1 MSNPQLKCV
10 QYKVNKNRS
19 SDGNVETDNII
30 QKNFERIGQSLK
42 SIREQLTQLSQQL
55 VTLSKSSADIN
66 TKIKEIETQTLRYTT
81 LKEDIEAE
89 LGRSYATLNEIKEV
103 LDDHKKAIES
113 LQGVT
118 LMDNA

>member
-19 SDGNVETDNII
+19 SDGNVDPDNII

-42 SIREQLTQLSQQL
+42 SIREQL

-66 TKIKEIETQTLRYTT
+66 TKIKEIETQTLRYAT

>member
-10 QYKVNKNRS
+10 QYKVTKRS
-19 SDGNVETDNII
+19 VTSPDGNVETDNII

-42 SIREQLTQLSQQL
+42 TIREQL
-55 VTLSKSSADIN
+55 VTLSKGRDDIN
-66 TKIKEIETQTLRYTT
+66 AKIKEIETS
-81 LKEDIEAE
+81 KAE
-89 LGRSYATLNEIKEV
+89 TENTLNEIKEV

-118 LMDNA
+118 LMENA

>member
-10 QYKVNKNRS
+10 QYKVTKRS
-19 SDGNVETDNII
+19 VTSPDGNVETDNII

-42 SIREQLTQLSQQL
+42 TIREQLTQLSQQF
-55 VTLSKSSADIN
+55 VTLSKGSADIN
-66 TKIKEIETQTLRYTT
+66 AKIKEIEIY
-81 LKEDIEAE
+81 KAE
-89 LGRSYATLNEIKEV
+89 TENTLNEIKEV

-118 LMDNA
+118 LMENA

>member
-10 QYKVNKNRS
+10 QYKVSKRS
-19 SDGNVETDNII
+19 TDGNVETDNII

-42 SIREQLTQLSQQL
+42 TIREQL
-55 VTLSKSSADIN
+55 VTLSKGSADIN
-66 TKIKEIETQTLRYTT
+66 AKIKEIETQTLRYAT
-81 LKEDIEAE
+81 LKEDID
-89 LGRSYATLNEIKEV
+89 ATLNEIKEV

-118 LMDNA
+118 LMDNT

>member
-42 SIREQLTQLSQQL
+42 SIREQLVKYKELETVIS
-55 VTLSKSSADIN
+55 TLTSKSE
-66 TKIKEIETQTLRYTT
+66 TLKIET
-81 LKEDIEAE
+81 EN
-89 LGRSYATLNEIKEV
+89 TLNEIKEV

>member
-19 SDGNVETDNII
+19 SDGNVETDNVI

-42 SIREQLTQLSQQL
+42 SIREQL

-66 TKIKEIETQTLRYTT
+66 TKIKEIETQTLQYAT
-81 LKEDIEAE
+81 LKEDI
-89 LGRSYATLNEIKEV
+89 YATLNEIKEV
-103 LDDHKKAIES
+103 LDDHKKAIET

>member
-42 SIREQLTQLSQQL
+42 SIREQL

-66 TKIKEIETQTLRYTT
+66 TKIKEIETQTLRYAT

-103 LDDHKKAIES
+103 LEDHKKAIES